1 MDNDLRS
8 LTRSLY
14 AAISGP
20 AGAPRNWAVQDAHFA
35 PGACSYV
42 LHRTSN
48 GLFEAEVLTQEQYR
62 ATRQPYFDTNDFY
75 EVEVGHHAEVRGNAA
90 IVFSDYESRRTPDG
104 PAFDR
109 GTNTL
114 MLVRLGGEWR
124 ITSIS
129 WEAGPIATALWS
141 ARGQTGV

>member
-20 AGAPRNWAVQDAHFA
+20 AGAPRNWAVQDVHFA
-35 PGACSYV
+35 PDACSYV

-62 ATRQPYFDTNDFY
+62 TTRQPYFDANDFY

-90 IVFSDYESRRTPDG
+90 IIFSDYESRHTPDG

-124 ITSIS
+124 ITSVS
-129 WEAGPIATALWS
+129 WEAGPIATELWS
-141 ARGQTGV
+141 QR

>member
-1 MDNDLRS
+1 MDNDLRR

-20 AGAPRNWAVQDAHFA
+20 AGAPRKWAAQDAHFA

-42 LHRTSN
+42 LHPKSDGT
-48 GLFEAEVLTQEQYR
+48 FDAEVLTPAQYR
-62 ATRQPYFDTNDFY
+62 ETRQPYFDLNDFY
-75 EVEVGHHAEVRGNAA
+75 EVEVGHHAEVRGNTA
-90 IVFSDYESRRTPDG
+90 IIFSDYESRRTPDG

-114 MLVRLGGEWR
+114 MLIRLDGEWR

-129 WEAGPIATALWS
+129 WEAGPIATALW
-141 ARGQTGV
+141 RKR

>member
-42 LHRTSN
+42 LHRKDDGT
-48 GLFEAEVLTQEQYR
+48 FEAEILTQAQYR
-62 ATRQPYFDTNDFY
+62 ETRQPYFDANDFH
-75 EVEVGHHAEVRGNAA
+75 EVEVGHHAEVRRNTA
-90 IVFSDYESRRTPDG
+90 IIFSDYESRRTPDG
-104 PAFDR
+104 PPFDR

-114 MLVRLGGEWR
+114 MLVRLAGEWR

-129 WEAGPIATALWS
+129 WEAGPIATALW
-141 ARGQTGV
+141 RKR

>member
-141 ARGQTGV
+141 ARRQTGV

>member
-20 AGAPRNWAVQDAHFA
+20 AGAPRNWAVQDALFA
-35 PGACSYV
+35 PDACSYV

-62 ATRQPYFDTNDFY
+62 TTRQPYFDANDFY

-90 IVFSDYESRRTPDG
+90 IIFSDYESRHTPDG

-124 ITSIS
+124 ITSVS
-129 WEAGPIATALWS
+129 WEAGPIATELWS
-141 ARGQTGV
+141 RR

>member
-1 MDNDLRS
+1 MNDTRE
-8 LTRSLY
+8 LTTALY
-14 AAISGP
+14 SAISGP
-20 AGAPRNWAVQDAHFA
+20 AGAPRNWELQDSLFA

-42 LHRTSN
+42 LHRRPDGTY
-48 GLFEAEVLTQEQYR
+48 EAEILTTAQYR

-109 GTNTL
+109 GTNTM
-114 MLVRLGGEWR
+114 MLVRLGGAWR

-129 WEAGPIATALWS
+129 WEAGPIATAIRNQRK
-141 ARGQTGV
+141 A

>member
-1 MDNDLRS
+1 MENDLRS

-20 AGAPRNWAVQDAHFA
+20 AGAPRNWPVQDAHFA

-42 LHRTSN
+42 LHRKADGT
-48 GLFEAEVLTQEQYR
+48 FEAEVLTPAQYR

-75 EVEVGHHAEVRGNAA
+75 EVEVAHHAEVRGNTA
-90 IVFSDYESRRTPDG
+90 IIFSDYESRRTPDG

-114 MLVRLGGEWR
+114 MLIRLGGEWR

-129 WEAGPIATALWS
+129 WEAGPIATELWS
-141 ARGQTGV
+141 KR

>member
-20 AGAPRNWAVQDAHFA
+20 AGAPRNWTVQDAHFA
-35 PGACSYV
+35 PDACSYV
-42 LHRTSN
+42 LHRTSD

-62 ATRQPYFDTNDFY
+62 TTRQPYFDANDFY

-90 IVFSDYESRRTPDG
+90 IIFSDYESRHTPDG

-124 ITSIS
+124 ITSVS
-129 WEAGPIATALWS
+129 WEAGPIATELWS
-141 ARGQTGV
+141 RR